1 MDLIWIRIHNAAP
14 KNVFIRHDCKYIF
27 QSLPDVYNFHHMAV
41 INIKYLKNMAIEY
54 TWNIS

>member
-14 KNVFIRHDCKYIF
+14 KNVFIRYDCKYIF
-27 QSLPDVYNFHHMAV
+27 QSLTDVYNFHHMAV

-54 TWNIS
+54 T